1 MVLSANTVPSLLLP
15 PSVVV
20 PDKVPFTASML
31 AQGTAPS
38 GPLKLWIMLWLRTC
52 RQSIRARARNDPQTA
67 MIAGA
72 GNGADAGRR
81 ALSPSQAQGRSPR
94 KPKTVLMRSLFG
106 AFRVLGMVVAI
117 ATSIAPAGAGEPH
130 KIILAVPVRFAYDQI
145 EITLYF
151 LPSEKTVDSPPG
163 SFERDYRWAATQT
176 GDNDHKYA
184 TLHHIAYFDGWTR
197 VETAQSIQL
206 ENRQRRIVIIADKA
220 TATFRRYTG
229 ARAEA
234 MLATDRRSQYGTVAA
249 AAINVVPGS
258 AVYEVRDH
266 HSPLPAVPLGGV
278 MAMGQ
283 QTVESTVAD
292 DTKGSCAAGRLS
304 LVGYHAISVITEY
317 RAPFAE
323 PGDPPFHLQKTD
335 DRIVDM
341 CHVRVVRASEPAA
354 ARRFADRFLLY
365 RREEDRAVLHDGAKV
380 RSVDITERGHV
391 RALDESDHGI
401 LSLPQ
406 QYVDACSRRPVP
418 DDCEP
423 LATYARLNANLVLT
437 RAGGGFGRVIQSRD
451 GSIWFSENAAD
462 RLGRIGK
469 DNVVHEIALPAGTM
483 PVNLA
488 ETPDGTIWFTEGGFA
503 VVGGRHSGIG
513 SYAPNGT
520 ISEPVR
526 FKKGEFIGGVT
537 AANDG
542 SVWFSYGQENGTVSE
557 ATRSGAVKS
566 VARSSGKPAY
576 RASNRPGW
584 KCLGCGVRH
593 WKHRELDAVRS
604 RYPILAPHEWRWIR
618 LGLRSAKVGC
628 GLHRPPTSDTSTWI
642 INFRRSLCRAMTAP
656 RMKS

>member
-1 MVLSANTVPSLLLP
+1 
-15 PSVVV
+15 
-20 PDKVPFTASML
+20 
-31 AQGTAPS
+31 
-38 GPLKLWIMLWLRTC
+38 
-52 RQSIRARARNDPQTA
+52 
-67 MIAGA
+67 
-72 GNGADAGRR
+72 
-81 ALSPSQAQGRSPR
+81 
-94 KPKTVLMRSLFG
+94 
-106 AFRVLGMVVAI
+106 MVVAI
-117 ATSIAPAGAGEPH
+117 VTSIAPAGRGEPH
-130 KIILAVPVRFAYDQI
+130 NTIPAVPVRFAYDQI

-151 LPSEKTVDSPPG
+151 LPSETTVDSPPG

-184 TLHHIAYFDGWTR
+184 TLHQIAYFDGWTR

-266 HSPLPAVPLGGV
+266 YSPLPAVPLGGV

-283 QTVESTVAD
+283 QTVGSTVAD

-365 RREEDRAVLHDGAKV
+365 RREEHRAVLHDGAKV

-423 LATYARLNANLVLT
+423 LATYARLNANLVFT

-566 VARSSGKPAY
+566 VALAAGSQPTELRIGPDGSVWVAEFGTGSIASLTPLGHVTRFSLHTKGDGPFGLALSQGRLWFTSSTNVGYLYMDNQLQTFSVPRDDSAADEIIALPNGDAAFSEGSGRIGIVSPRGRFVEFKVPGTPDGLLLDSSGNLWY
-576 RASNRPGW
+576 TDGNNLRMISDFLR
-584 KCLGCGVRH
+584 VTQ
-593 WKHRELDAVRS
+593 RE
-604 RYPILAPHEWRWIR
+604 
-618 LGLRSAKVGC
+618 
-628 GLHRPPTSDTSTWI
+628 TQ
-642 INFRRSLCRAMTAP
+642 SL
-656 RMKS
+656 